1 MNCTYILECGD
12 GSFYTG
18 WTNNIEKRLE
28 AHRSGAGAK
37 YTRGRGPI
45 RLVCLEVYETQSE
58 AMHREAY
65 IKRLT
70 RIEKLAIIHMSDWKE
85 HLAEWGLADLALTE
99 TENVP

>member
-1 MNCTYILECGD
+1 MNYTYILECGD

-28 AHRSGAGAK
+28 AHQSGAGAK

-70 RIEKLAIIHMSDWKE
+70 RIEKLVIIHMSDWKE